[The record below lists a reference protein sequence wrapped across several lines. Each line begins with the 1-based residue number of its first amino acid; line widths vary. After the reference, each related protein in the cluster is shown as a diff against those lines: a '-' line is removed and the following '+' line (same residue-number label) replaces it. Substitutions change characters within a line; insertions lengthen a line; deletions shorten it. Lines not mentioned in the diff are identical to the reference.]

1 MARHESEMRRQASVL
16 LYGDD
21 GPDCWYCVSGGYIF
35 PLPAAHPVTYLDE
48 FGPDYECG
56 GMAAQAVRWE
66 IWAICK
72 RI

>member
-1 MARHESEMRRQASVL
+1 MREAERYIRRIRNTNKREYARAYLDFV
-16 LYGDD
+16 
-21 GPDCWYCVSGGYIF
+21 I
-35 PLPAAHPVTYLDE
+35 AHPVTYLDE